1 MAGGLVQS
9 TRKTLQAAH
18 EVLERTYARLETPY
32 GFRHPRLFNEMQDV
46 MTQIET
52 ELQVLTD
59 EG

>member
-1 MAGGLVQS
+1 MDS
-9 TRKTLQAAH
+9 TRKALQAAH

-52 ELQVLTD
+52 ELQVLPTD
-59 EG
+59 E